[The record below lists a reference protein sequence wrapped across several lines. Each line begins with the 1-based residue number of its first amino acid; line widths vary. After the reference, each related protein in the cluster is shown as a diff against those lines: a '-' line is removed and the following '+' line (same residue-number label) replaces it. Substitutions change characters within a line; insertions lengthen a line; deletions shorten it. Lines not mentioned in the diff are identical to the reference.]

1 MNVSWTIL
9 YQCQCYTFIIGKV
22 IIKLIKQYIQYIQ
35 LKKKSDILKAKVI
48 YEWIHLNWF
57 FFQLNQDLNWE
68 HLAERKVPPPFVP
81 KISHEL
87 DVGNFATEFTNMA
100 PQDSPAAVP
109 MNVEKMFKVLTLQII
124 SHVS

>member
-1 MNVSWTIL
+1 M
-9 YQCQCYTFIIGKV
+9 
-22 IIKLIKQYIQYIQ
+22 
-35 LKKKSDILKAKVI
+35 KKKSDILKARVI
-48 YEWIHLNWF
+48 YEWIHLNLF

>member
-1 MNVSWTIL
+1 MNSLIL
-9 YQCQCYTFIIGKV
+9 I
-22 IIKLIKQYIQYIQ
+22 
-35 LKKKSDILKAKVI
+35 
-48 YEWIHLNWF
+48 F
-57 FFQLNQDLNWE
+57 FSKFNQDLNWE

-109 MNVEKMFKVLTLQII
+109 MNVEKMFKVLLLQII
-124 SHVS
+124 SHFYCQSDISHFIKGNCCLDSSTERMMTGYQFWCTFLNID

>member
-1 MNVSWTIL
+1 MNRDQENLCTCNHMQICCVV
-9 YQCQCYTFIIGKV
+9 Y
-22 IIKLIKQYIQYIQ
+22 
-35 LKKKSDILKAKVI
+35 LKG
-48 YEWIHLNWF
+48 LNWK
-57 FFQLNQDLNWE
+57 

-109 MNVEKMFKVLTLQII
+109 MNVEKMFKVIQNVFSVLLQLD
-124 SHVS
+124 